1 MNKTFIKLD
10 NPPSLIPGPDTNSV
24 DERAGPIL
32 KPMGAFRHTEYARG
46 FYKVGNGTVGA
57 AATALD
63 SLESAQSDYTPFSEI
78 ER

>member
-10 NPPSLIPGPDTNSV
+10 TTPD

-32 KPMGAFRHTEYARG
+32 KPMGAFRHTEYAKG
-46 FYKVGNGTVGA
+46 FYKVGA
-57 AATALD
+57 ANLTLD
-63 SLESAQSDYTPFSEI
+63 SLESSQGNDAAFSEI